1 MHIYIVHVPPMQ
13 KVRAKCKI
21 TKLCI
26 RNREKKAPKN
36 ERKNHNELLY
46 IKIKPCTISA
56 RRSLHY
62 VAIGAYSWPAN
73 ILLHSFSAQITR
85 INYVSL
91 VTIRRFL
98 YWTIFQWLRNVKDE
112 QKKLILNCYSKLK
125 RETKIT
131 RKKIATTQRKKKSKS
146 R

>member
-1 MHIYIVHVPPMQ
+1 MQ
-13 KVRAKCKI
+13 KVSAKCKI
-21 TKLCI
+21 TKLCT
-26 RNREKKAPKN
+26 RNREKKASKN

-62 VAIGAYSWPAN
+62 VAIRAYFCPAN

-98 YWTIFQWLRNVKDE
+98 YWTIFQWSRNLKDE
-112 QKKLILNCYSKLK
+112 QKKTNFKLLFK
-125 RETKIT
+125 TLARNKNHQE
-131 RKKIATTQRKKKSKS
+131 KKIATTQRKKKSKS